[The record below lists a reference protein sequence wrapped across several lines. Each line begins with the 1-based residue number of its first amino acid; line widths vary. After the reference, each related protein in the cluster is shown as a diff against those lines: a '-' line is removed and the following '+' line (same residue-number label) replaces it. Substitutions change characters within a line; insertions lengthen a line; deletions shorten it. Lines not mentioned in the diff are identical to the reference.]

1 MAKMKANNRKLQDA
15 LTKITSS
22 GIQADRKQLKKDMRA
37 QFSNYRE
44 WIREY
49 VVNAYDAMATYCRIY
64 GELDG
69 DEITVTVIDDGKGMS
84 RQRIEKFFTLYCSEK
99 DIDSDKAIGTH
110 GIGKLSIAAIPNQT
124 RFEMETSDGKEAWL
138 AKAGKLDSEEDI
150 HVQKLDQLRPHG
162 TTFRITFKKKCS
174 LFEEMSQLKEILIRY
189 VRYLPIH
196 IYISVPM
203 NENEESHPIQ
213 YGINEDWSSYYDS
226 FTQDYKIDVGED
238 SFDVQISIGENLHE
252 IYQNKVLVSNH
263 YNLVS
268 SGMKE
273 EWVLECLAIRVNGS
287 SFELPFGRHCLSDE
301 EILQPLSRKIRNSL
315 LPQFMHE
322 LYKNKAQA
330 SLEEIRTQ
338 GFQIDTL
345 TCSLIKYDRTLT
357 RPWNKYEFIKTREL
371 GKLSFKEL
379 SDIVSEKG
387 RFFVEDESNSGIDY
401 SYFTEPVLH
410 HSQAGE
416 FLALLKSFF
425 KEKCIFLKSE
435 DLVFEKLGDQNKE
448 LTEQQKTFEKNLGF
462 HPGLFSPENVD
473 LLDDI
478 DDIDDGSMDSDSDPD
493 DDSFIGQGFFNEVE
507 EACQDLSKLK
517 WKASFLVEKDFK
529 TPSQT
534 HLFIYSNNTV
544 ILNLYHPL
552 IAKLVELSS
561 ITPKLAGH
569 WGVSL
574 CLEDGR
580 NVFPYLSADTREELL
595 MLDGI
600 AKLSE
605 GRASKKLEQ
614 DRKAFKQVFNNFKKN
629 LNDSLYDNLN

>member
-1 MAKMKANNRKLQDA
+1 MAKKQENNRKLQDA

-64 GELDG
+64 GEQDG
-69 DEITVTVIDDGKGMS
+69 DDITVTVIDDGLGMS
-84 RQRIEKFFTLYCSEK
+84 RERIEKFFTLYSSEK
-99 DIDSDKAIGTH
+99 DIDSSKAIGTH

-124 RFEMETSDGKEAWL
+124 RLEMETSNGKEAWL

-150 HVQKLDQLRPHG
+150 HVQKLDQVKPHG

-174 LFEEMSQLKEILIRY
+174 LFEEMSQLKEILTRY
-189 VRYLPIH
+189 VRYLPIQ

-213 YGINEDWSSYYDS
+213 HGINEDWSSYYDS
-226 FTQDYKIDVGED
+226 FTQEYKVDVGEA
-238 SFDVQISIGENLHE
+238 SFEVQLSIGENLHE
-252 IYQNKVLVSNH
+252 IYQNKVLVSNG

-268 SGMKE
+268 SDLKE
-273 EWVLECLAIRVNGS
+273 EWALQSLAIRLNGS

-301 EILQPLSRKIRNSL
+301 EILKPLSKKIRNRL

-322 LYKNKAQA
+322 LYKNKEQV
-330 SLEEIRTQ
+330 SVEEIRTQ
-338 GFQIDTL
+338 EIQIDTL
-345 TCSLIKYDRTLT
+345 TCNLIKYDRTLT
-357 RPWNKYEFIKTREL
+357 KPWNTYEIIKTREL

-387 RFFVEDESNSGIDY
+387 RFFVEDEANSGIDY
-401 SYFTEPVLH
+401 SFFTEPVLN
-410 HSQAGE
+410 HSQPGE
-416 FLALLKSFF
+416 LLSILKSVF

-435 DLVFEKLGDQNKE
+435 DLVFERLGDHSKE
-448 LTEQQKTFEKNLGF
+448 LTEQQLTFEKNLGF
-462 HPGLFSPENVD
+462 HPILFSPNNTD
-473 LLDDI
+473 ILDDI
-478 DDIDDGSMDSDSDPD
+478 DDCSMDSDSDPD
-493 DDSFIGQGFFNEVE
+493 DESFIGQGFFNEVE
-507 EACQDLSKLK
+507 EACNDLSKLK

-534 HLFIYSNNTV
+534 HLFIYSNNTI

-552 IAKLVELSS
+552 IAKLVELST

-569 WGVSL
+569 WGISL

-600 AKLSE
+600 AKLHE
-605 GRASKKLEQ
+605 GGSSKKLEQ
-614 DRKAFKQVFNNFKKN
+614 DRKAFNQVFNNFKNN

>member
-1 MAKMKANNRKLQDA
+1 MAKMKANNRKLKDA

-49 VVNAYDAMATYCRIY
+49 LVNAYDAMATYCRIY
-64 GELDG
+64 GEQDG
-69 DEITVTVIDDGKGMS
+69 DDITVTVIDDGKGMS
-84 RQRIEKFFTLYCSEK
+84 RQRIEKFFTLYSSEK
-99 DIDSDKAIGTH
+99 DIDSSKAIGTH

-124 RFEMETSDGKEAWL
+124 RFEMETSDGKESWL

-150 HVQKLDQLRPHG
+150 HVQKLDQVRPHG

-174 LFEEMSQLKEILIRY
+174 LFEEMSQLKEILTRY
-189 VRYLPIH
+189 VRYLPIQ
-196 IYISVPM
+196 IYISVPT
-203 NENEESHPIQ
+203 NENEESHPVQ

-238 SFDVQISIGENLHE
+238 SFEVQISIGENLHE
-252 IYQNKVLVSNH
+252 IYQNKVLVSNN
-263 YNLVS
+263 YDLVS
-268 SGMKE
+268 SDLKE
-273 EWVLECLAIRVNGS
+273 EWALQCLAIRVNGS

-301 EILQPLSRKIRNSL
+301 EILKPLSKKIRSRL

-322 LYKNKAQA
+322 LYKNKEQV
-330 SLEEIRTQ
+330 SQEEIRTQ
-338 GFQIDTL
+338 EFQIDTL
-345 TCSLIKYDRTLT
+345 TCNLINYDRTLT
-357 RPWNKYEFIKTREL
+357 KPWNTYEFIKIREL

-387 RFFVEDESNSGIDY
+387 RFFVEDESNSGFDY

-410 HSQAGE
+410 HSQPGE
-416 FLALLKSFF
+416 FLSLLKSIF
-425 KEKCIFLKSE
+425 KEKCVFLKSE
-435 DLVFEKLGDQNKE
+435 ELVFEKLGDHSKE

-462 HPGLFSPENVD
+462 HPGLFSPDNID

-478 DDIDDGSMDSDSDPD
+478 DGIDDSGMDSDPG

-507 EACQDLSKLK
+507 EACNDLSKLK

-534 HLFIYSNNTV
+534 HLFIYSNNTI

-552 IAKLVELSS
+552 ITKLVELSS
-561 ITPKLAGH
+561 IMPKLAGH
-569 WGVSL
+569 WAISL

-600 AKLSE
+600 AKLNVE
-605 GRASKKLEQ
+605 GSSKKLEQ

-629 LNDSLYDNLN
+629 LNDSLYENLN